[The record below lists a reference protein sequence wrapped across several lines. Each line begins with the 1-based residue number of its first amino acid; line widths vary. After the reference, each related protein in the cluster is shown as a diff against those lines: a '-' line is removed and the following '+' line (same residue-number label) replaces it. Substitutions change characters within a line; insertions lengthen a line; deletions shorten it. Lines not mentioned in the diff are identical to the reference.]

1 MSLLV
6 DVHSHL
12 DHHLLADKIDEIIQR
27 AKNAGLRHIITNGI
41 NPETNRKALELAKK
55 YDIVKACLGS
65 YPIRALQKEIE
76 SGEFPSE
83 KENIFDIDEEIK
95 FIGKNKKN
103 IAAIGEVGLDYSD
116 LDDKAEQKKQF

>member
-1 MSLLV
+1 
-6 DVHSHL
+6 L
-12 DHHLLADKIDEIIQR
+12 DHAYFKDDIGIVIEN
-27 AKNAGLRHIITNGI
+27 AKKAGVKVILTAGI